1 MLLTWGKI
9 KLWCYHHWRMLV
21 IAAVIIVSYFFGR
34 RKVAAYKTQLKM
46 AQDLYKKEVEVLLNA
61 SEKKDE
67 LKADAELRYKRALEI
82 AHQNA
87 MESNN
92 YAELQKAERVREL
105 VEQNKENPEEID
117 KILSRE
123 FGVILMVP
131 ENKQ

>member
-1 MLLTWGKI
+1 M
-9 KLWCYHHWRMLV
+9 
-21 IAAVIIVSYFFGR
+21 
-34 RKVAAYKTQLKM
+34 
-46 AQDLYKKEVEVLLNA
+46 
-61 SEKKDE
+61 
-67 LKADAELRYKRALEI
+67 

-87 MESNN
+87 MEASNH
-92 YAELQKAERVREL
+92 AELQKAERVREL

>member
-1 MLLTWGKI
+1 
-9 KLWCYHHWRMLV
+9 MLV

-87 MESNN
+87 MESSN